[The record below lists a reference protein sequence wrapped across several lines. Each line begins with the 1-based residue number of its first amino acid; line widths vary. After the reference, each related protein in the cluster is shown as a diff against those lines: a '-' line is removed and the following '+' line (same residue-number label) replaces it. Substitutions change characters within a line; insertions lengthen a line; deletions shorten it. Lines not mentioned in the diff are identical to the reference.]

1 MRFYFFLIKPAN
13 IEVKRFFFFSINQ
26 KRTKNIFPYK
36 AEHIVFQNGE
46 VTHRFLNLN
55 VKLNLYS

>member
-1 MRFYFFLIKPAN
+1 MRFFFLIKPAN
-13 IEVKRFFFFSINQ
+13 IELKRFFFSFKQ

-36 AEHIVFQNGE
+36 AEHIVFQNEE